1 MADFIEAPLKKRPEK
16 IVFILSTARTGT
28 KTLAEGLRSD
38 DILSLH
44 QPAFSR
50 LLTIASNF
58 YLHGWLP
65 RRALAWLVSRL
76 REPQILQADCRYYVQ
91 AYSLDHLPAK
101 IISQKYPNVYIIHI
115 VRDPRTFVPSYLNW
129 MHTRFKSFVANKL
142 VPGWHPSGLFT
153 GQVAWR
159 RWRRMDEFQKV
170 CWHWAY
176 KNALLERLFEGDERY
191 LRIRFEDLFGAGP
204 DALRS
209 ALSFVGLPYRD
220 EFTAMLGQSKN
231 VSRKTYF
238 PRWEAWEPERQQQL
252 LDICGEG
259 MRRYGYL

>member
-1 MADFIEAPLKKRPEK
+1 MIKMLEK

-28 KTLAEGLRSD
+28 RTLAEGLRSD
-38 DILSLH
+38 DILSFH

-65 RRALAWLVSRL
+65 ERALEWLVVRL
-76 REPQILQADCRYYVQ
+76 REPQILGADCRYYVQ

-101 IISQKYPNVYIIHI
+101 IISQRYPNVYIVHI

-129 MHTRFKSFVANKL
+129 MHTRFKSFVANKF
-142 VPGWHPSGLFT
+142 VPGWHPSGFFT

-159 RWRRMDEFQKV
+159 RWRRMDEFQRV
-170 CWHWAY
+170 CWHWTY

-191 LRIRFEDLFGAGP
+191 LQVRFEDLFGAGP

-209 ALSFVGLPYRD
+209 VLSFAGLPYRD

-231 VSRKTYF
+231 VSHKTYF
-238 PRWEAWEPERQQQL
+238 PRWEAWKPEKQQQL
-252 LDICGEG
+252 LEICGEG